1 MEDIL
6 QSLQNAIFDGNKSN
20 SESLT
25 RQALSSGIPPLKI
38 ISDGLQPS
46 LLRIGD
52 AFESNEIFLP
62 ELVCSGEASLTVSNV
77 VEQALSS
84 GEKIP
89 TKGSIAIGTVK
100 GDIHSIGKS
109 LVTTMMKVNGFK
121 VLDLGVDVSPEEF
134 LDAAGDVQAVG
145 LSGLLS
151 LSTRAMEETIK
162 QVSAKFPNVLII
174 IGGAAVDPAL
184 AKAFGVLYG
193 PDAASAPRI
202 VEANLKPASKGG

>member
-20 SESLT
+20 SESLA

-38 ISDGLQPS
+38 ISHGLQPS
-46 LLRIGD
+46 LARIGD

-193 PDAASAPRI
+193 TDAASAPRI
-202 VEANLKPASKGG
+202 VEANLRS